1 MSAENA
7 FESSHLVWGYAN
19 DFKCYFRF
27 NNAVQDYEAFNK
39 DEFVDRTWTQFF
51 DKSLNETASDIQGS
65 NLTISSLIG
74 RDYIPNDICP
84 FSYEYDDFVV
94 FSTETTLQTV
104 TLATNLPQTKYS
116 YTVSMTILVND
127 TSCTTFN
134 PLSVDSSSCHFVHLD
149 SVFAIYFEQSNM
161 ARIRFYALK
170 NYYETT
176 SKAFFIPFD
185 QWVTIQ
191 FTMN

>member
-1 MSAENA
+1 MSAETA

-51 DKSLNETASDIQGS
+51 DKSLNQTASDIQGS

-84 FSYEYDDFVV
+84 LSY
-94 FSTETTLQTV
+94 
-104 TLATNLPQTKYS
+104 
-116 YTVSMTILVND
+116 
-127 TSCTTFN
+127 
-134 PLSVDSSSCHFVHLD
+134 
-149 SVFAIYFEQSNM
+149 
-161 ARIRFYALK
+161 
-170 NYYETT
+170 
-176 SKAFFIPFD
+176 
-185 QWVTIQ
+185 
-191 FTMN
+191 